1 MFSEAYLQQGKE
13 MTDKK
18 RERKQEE
25 GALIGRKAK
34 EGLSGIGWAGHLRS
48 FEDRVVV

>member
-1 MFSEAYLQQGKE
+1 MFREVYLQQGKE

-25 GALIGRKAK
+25 GTLIGRKAK
-34 EGLSGIGWAGHLRS
+34 EGLGGIGWAGHLRS
-48 FEDRVVV
+48 FEDRIAV

>member
-1 MFSEAYLQQGKE
+1 MFREVYLQQGKE

-34 EGLSGIGWAGHLRS
+34 KRARWHRMGWAHKEL
-48 FEDRVVV
+48 